1 MNRQSENVK
10 SQTRKRETLGNLRKG
25 KCNVSAK
32 IDEKRKRLR
41 LTAIIVTFFSVRTV
55 CLLFVYISGVH
66 CIQGSL

>member
-25 KCNVSAK
+25 KRNVSAK

-55 CLLFVYISGVH
+55 CMCVH
-66 CIQGSL
+66 LM